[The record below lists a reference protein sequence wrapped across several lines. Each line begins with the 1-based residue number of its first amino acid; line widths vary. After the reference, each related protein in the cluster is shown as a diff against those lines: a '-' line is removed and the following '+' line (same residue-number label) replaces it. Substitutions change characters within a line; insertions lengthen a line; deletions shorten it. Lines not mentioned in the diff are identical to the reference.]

1 MRGISFSKFTRC
13 GIINKNGQKEGSGM
27 ESVKPYE
34 GSEPYIF
41 LSYAHADAAPVMEIA
56 AHLQA
61 AGCRV
66 WYDGGIEVG
75 SEWPEYIA
83 AHLNGASVMLAF
95 LSNAYVRS
103 DNCRKEMHFAQTRK
117 IRTVNIFLEETA
129 LTPGMEMQI
138 GPLFALMKYTMGEDT
153 FYEKLL
159 SAPQLAPFLGQERV
173 IFTPQAVPV
182 KKKKRWTAGRV
193 IALCLSLALFIALAT
208 LGIVGY
214 TTGYAQRIYIK
225 HHQPEIPILSG
236 DTEISFTSPLLES
249 AAREYAGVS
258 EGQLHVSNLAGL
270 SELSLTAP
278 EASELSELRYFPD
291 LKRLTLTGMEAENL
305 KTLPVCGV
313 ETLVLRDCRMSDLRG
328 VGNLVMLRE
337 LDTEGCPIRTLGD
350 LSRCLQLRRLRLA
363 GADLRSFGALKTLT
377 VLAEVEIHN
386 AGINELRPLMRLSNL
401 TDLSFINC
409 DLRGRFFK
417 RFDREWNI
425 VTLNLTDC
433 ALNSTDNLED
443 FTGLRELTLIRSGEK
458 LDWSALAGLSS
469 LRKVTADRTMEAVLR
484 EALAGSENLA
494 ELNVTD

>member
-1 MRGISFSKFTRC
+1 
-13 GIINKNGQKEGSGM
+13 M

-41 LSYAHADAAPVMEIA
+41 LSSAHADAAAVMEIA
-56 AHLQA
+56 ARLQS
-61 AGCRV
+61 AGCRI

-83 AHLNGASVMLAF
+83 AHLNGAAVMLAF

-117 IRTVNIFLEETA
+117 IKTVNIFLEATA

-138 GPLFALMKYTMGEDT
+138 GPLFALMKYTMGEDV

-159 SAPQLAPFLGQERV
+159 SAPQLAPFLGQEQKL
-173 IFTPQAVPV
+173 FTPQAAPV
-182 KKKKRWTAGRV
+182 QKKKRWTAGR
-193 IALCLSLALFIALAT
+193 IAALCVTLALLITLVS

-214 TTGYAQRIYIK
+214 ATGYAQRIYIEN
-225 HHQPEIPILSG
+225 HRPEIPVLSG
-236 DTEISFTSPLLES
+236 NLEASFSSAQLEN

-258 EGQLHVSNLAGL
+258 EGELHVSDLAGL

-278 EASELSELRYFPD
+278 EASELSDLRFFPD
-291 LKRLTLTGMEAENL
+291 LKRLTLTGMEADNL

-313 ETLVLRDCRMSDLRG
+313 ETLILRDCRVPDLRG
-328 VGNLVMLRE
+328 VGNLVLLRE
-337 LDTEGCPIRTLGD
+337 LDAETCVVRALGD
-350 LSRCLQLRRLRLA
+350 LSHCLQLRRLRLA
-363 GADLRSFGALKTLT
+363 GAEIRSFAPLKTLT
-377 VLAEVEIHN
+377 ELAEAEIHN
-386 AGINELRPLMRLSNL
+386 AGLNELRPLMRLSSL
-401 TDLSFINC
+401 TDLRFTNC

-433 ALNSTDNLED
+433 KLNSTKNLED

-458 LDWSALAGLSS
+458 LDWSALAGLSA
-469 LRKVTADRTMEAVLR
+469 LRTVTADKSMEPVLR
-484 EALAGSENLA
+484 EALAESKNLT
-494 ELNVTD
+494 ELIVTE